1 MADILQITLPD
12 GTTYNIKDNNALPL
26 IGGQVTG
33 PVTFGDSV
41 SIDDLTV
48 GNIIVTGNASFVQG
62 IPWATITGAPTTIS
76 GYGITDAVTN
86 VAYDSSTYN
95 ITKTINGTTSNVF
108 RTPVWE
114 GAGTGSLI
122 GGGTGSSISTAAGD
136 YGIAFGQKCE
146 ASGIYSIAIGLQ
158 AKATQTGAIAIGT
171 YNTSAGGPEATA
183 IGAIA
188 FGLGTESSAYYAI
201 SMGYDAKASGQ
212 ASLAMGL
219 RSQAKQTA
227 AVALGN
233 NTRANSAAQ
242 FAVGKFNIEDTNDA
256 YAMIVGN
263 GTADDARSN
272 ALTVDWSG
280 NVTANAFYGDGS
292 TLSNLDFLPL
302 TGGTMTGPINMGG
315 GDFKIKYGSTP
326 PASASLEN
334 NDIYFCTGE
343 VVADVEALV
352 FDGAYDAVNNKAATV
367 SSITSRVGNSKV
379 FYGTSA
385 STAATAI
392 KAVSCTDFTST
403 NLTPGVIIM
412 VMFDETNSAAVA
424 DLKLNVNDTGAYSIK
439 YIYNGSY
446 SNIPAVGYL
455 KANQIYHFTYDG
467 TYWVIELNYNTN
479 SDTVYNLYYTNPKAG
494 ENGIKRYSLF
504 MRVGTDTWESF
515 TTGTGGTGTSKTKNT
530 HGFYPGKIFYAYK
543 SSDTASGSALGNGTV
558 YESKQIVDT
567 RYSDNLG
574 SGLTAKKPVYLVGT
588 INSTD
593 GLFYLDDNWITQT
606 PPSAEDGKIYF
617 YLGMAYN
624 TYQMDLDAFNPAYE
638 YKNGAIRP
646 YFYGRTEMNNAI
658 DGAIGSSY

>member
-26 IGGQVTG
+26 TGGQVSG

-48 GNIIVTGNASFVQG
+48 GNIIVTGNTSFVQG
-62 IPWATITGAPTTIS
+62 IPWSTITGAPTTIS
-76 GYGITDAVTN
+76 GYGITDAVTD

-95 ITKTINGTTSNVF
+95 ITKTINGTTSNVYQM
-108 RTPVWE
+108 PCI
-114 GAGTGSLI
+114 AGTGTSSLI
-122 GGGTGSSISTAAGD
+122 AGNFSSNIASGNYSFVAGTNA
-136 YGIAFGQKCE
+136 E
-146 ASGIYSIAIGLQ
+146 ASGTGAVALVSGLASQTGAVAIGS
-158 AKATQTGAIAIGT
+158 KVGSNATTTASGIGAIAIGFSALASNT
-171 YNTSAGGPEATA
+171 YSIALGYKSNATGICSIA
-183 IGAIA
+183 IGAESNASANYSLA
-188 FGLGTESSAYYAI
+188 FGGRGT
-201 SMGYDAKASGQ
+201 KAS
-212 ASLAMGL
+212 SLYQTTMG
-219 RSQAKQTA
+219 KW
-227 AVALGN
+227 
-233 NTRANSAAQ
+233 
-242 FAVGKFNIEDTNDA
+242 NIEDDQDT
-256 YAMIVGN
+256 YAFIVGN
-263 GTADDARSN
+263 GTADNARSN
-272 ALTVDWSG
+272 ALTVDWNG

-343 VVADVEALV
+343 VVADVEALA

-367 SSITSRVGNSKV
+367 SSITSRVGNNKV

-455 KANQIYHFTYDG
+455 KADQIYHFTYDG
-467 TYWVIELNYNTN
+467 TYWVVELNYNTN
-479 SDTVYNLYYTNPKAG
+479 TDTVYNLYYTNPKAG

-530 HGFYPGKIFYAYK
+530 HGFYPGKIFYVNK
-543 SSDTASGSALGNGTV
+543 SSDIASGSALGNGAV

-567 RYSDNLG
+567 RYSHNLG

-593 GLFYLDDNWITQT
+593 GLFYLDNNWITQT
-606 PPSAEDGKIYF
+606 PPSTEDGKIYF

-646 YFYGRTEMNNAI
+646 YFYGRIEMNNAI
-658 DGAIGSSY
+658 GGAISSSY